1 MIWLM
6 FFLNRLLFWLKIV
19 VLSPKLHVLSSKIFK
34 TKSLKKEE
42 AKKDWFLVDATN
54 ETLGRLSSKVAKI
67 LRGKHKPS
75 FTPHVDCGDYVV
87 VINAE
92 KIKLTGNKFEKKEYI
107 SHTGYPGGQ
116 RIKTAKQ
123 IFEKNPTILIEKAI
137 KGMLPKNK
145 LGSTIFSNLKV
156 YNDDV
161 HNHTAQ
167 NPKLIN
173 LKEF

>member
-1 MIWLM
+1 M

-42 AKKDWFLVDATN
+42 ANKDWFLVDATN

-92 KIKLTGNKFEKKEYI
+92 KIKLTGDKFEKKEYI

-123 IFEKNPTILIEKAI
+123 IFQKNPTILIEKAI

-145 LGSTIFSNLKV
+145 LGSIIFSNLKV

>member
-1 MIWLM
+1 
-6 FFLNRLLFWLKIV
+6 
-19 VLSPKLHVLSSKIFK
+19 LSSKIFK

>member
-1 MIWLM
+1 M

-19 VLSPKLHVLSSKIFK
+19 VLSPKLHVLSSKVFK
-34 TKSLKKEE
+34 TKSLKKEGVN
-42 AKKDWFLVDATN
+42 KDWLLVDATN
-54 ETLGRLSSKVAKI
+54 EALGRLSSKVAKI

-92 KIKLTGNKFEKKEYI
+92 KIKLTGDKFEKKEYI

-123 IFEKNPTILIEKAI
+123 IFKKNPTILIEKAI

-156 YNDDV
+156 YNDDI

>member
-1 MIWLM
+1 M

-19 VLSPKLHVLSSKIFK
+19 VLSPKLHVLSSKVFK
-34 TKSLKKEE
+34 TKSLKKEGVN
-42 AKKDWFLVDATN
+42 KDWLLVDATN
-54 ETLGRLSSKVAKI
+54 EALGRLSSKVAKI

-92 KIKLTGNKFEKKEYI
+92 KIKLTGDKFEKKEYI

-145 LGSTIFSNLKV
+145 LGATIFSNLKV

>member
-1 MIWLM
+1 M
-6 FFLNRLLFWLKIV
+6 
-19 VLSPKLHVLSSKIFK
+19 SSKIFK

-42 AKKDWFLVDATN
+42 VNKDWFLVDATN

-87 VINAE
+87 VINAG
-92 KIKLTGNKFEKKEYI
+92 KIKLTGDKFEKKEYI

-123 IFEKNPTILIEKAI
+123 IFQKNPTILIEKAI

-156 YNDDV
+156 YNDDI

>member
-1 MIWLM
+1 M
-6 FFLNRLLFWLKIV
+6 
-19 VLSPKLHVLSSKIFK
+19 SSKIFK

>member
-1 MIWLM
+1 M
-6 FFLNRLLFWLKIV
+6 
-19 VLSPKLHVLSSKIFK
+19 SPKLYVLSSKVFK
-34 TKSLKKEE
+34 TKSLKRENVNKE
-42 AKKDWFLVDATN
+42 WLLVDASN
-54 ETLGRLSSKVAKI
+54 EMLGRFSSKVAKI

-75 FTPHVDCGDYVV
+75 FTPHVDCGDYVI

-92 KIKLTGNKFEKKEYI
+92 KIMLSGKKFEGKEYV
-107 SHTGYPGGQ
+107 SHSGYPGGQ
-116 RIKTAKQ
+116 KIKTAKQ
-123 IFEKNPTILIEKAI
+123 IFDKNPSILIEKAV

-145 LGSTIFSNLKV
+145 LGSSIFNNLKV
-156 YNDDV
+156 YTGNI

>member
-1 MIWLM
+1 M
-6 FFLNRLLFWLKIV
+6 N
-19 VLSPKLHVLSSKIFK
+19 SKILK
-34 TKSLKKEE
+34 QTRSLNPKDV
-42 AKKDWFLVDATN
+42 AKQWLLIDAEN
-54 ETLGRLSSKVAKI
+54 IVLGRLASNVSKI

-92 KIKLTGNKFEKKEYI
+92 KIKLSGKKFEAKEYI
-107 SHTGYPGGQ
+107 SHSGYPGGQ
-116 RIKTAKQ
+116 KIKTAKQ
-123 IFEKNPTILIEKAI
+123 IFDKNPSILIEKAV

-145 LGSTIFSNLKV
+145 LGSSIFSNLKV
-156 YNDDV
+156 YTGDI
-161 HNHTAQ
+161 HNHAAQ